1 MFSEKNFVLS
11 FLSEQAVFKY
21 VDIAYNS
28 VPLALFAE
36 LKLAG
41 LSKNTAAHCNTLKHR
56 VLLQKAPAKSPAN
69 SPAKRIAPQ
78 KSKLVLLNS
87 SQLGGKFAEASWLQQ
102 FLLKP
107 ARFSNFCRVLQCIAV

>member
-28 VPLALFAE
+28 VPLAAICE
-36 LKLAG
+36 AKACG
-41 LSKNTAAHCNTLKHR
+41 AKQKYCNTLQHR

-69 SPAKRIAPQ
+69 SPAKKIAPQ